1 VNIQSIESDAL
12 LTPSEVAAIL
22 YVDPKTVTRWA
33 IAGKLNSVRT
43 PGGHRRFLK
52 SEILALMTGVNH
64 SPNRAPWP
72 SAGYPASVS
81 TSFATDPRGTTY
93 PQNGTAS
100 EADEHAAA
108 AAAVVGKAVAI
119 AREAQ
124 AARTAHA
131 VIVTGDAV
139 AAAAERVASA
149 VETARSDRTS
159 AAAEAA
165 EAVATNAACAAA
177 AIQLRADASALKLKE
192 AAARAAAIVT
202 EANLPGR
209 DREAA
214 LTALQV
220 AATVKDV
227 AVATAEDTA
236 AAAVLVASAVTAAAA
251 EVAFRVSALDSA
263 IESEVATVAAALQS
277 AATAT
282 ARQVAADTDAR
293 ASEIAMVA
301 GEAAAVAGPLD
312 LYSESPTHNG
322 PAATLPAHAAAFS
335 SLTRR

>member
-1 VNIQSIESDAL
+1 MNIQSIESDAL

-93 PQNGTAS
+93 PQNGTSS
-100 EADEHAAA
+100 EADEH

-192 AAARAAAIVT
+192 AAARAAAIVAA
-202 EANLPGR
+202 ANLPGR

-263 IESEVATVAAALQS
+263 IESEVARVAAALQS
-277 AATAT
+277 TATAT
-282 ARQVAADTDAR
+282 ARRVAADTDAR

-301 GEAAAVAGPLD
+301 GQAAAASGSVD
-312 LYSESPTHNG
+312 LYSESPTPNG
-322 PAATLPAHAAAFS
+322 PAAPLPAQATAFS